1 MPIPRIIIAGSTS
14 GVGKTF
20 ITLGILYILKN
31 LGFKIQAFKAGPDF
45 IDPSYHHFVTN
56 SPSYNLDPWLMG
68 KKGIINSFEKY
79 TIGKDIA
86 VIEGVM
92 GLFDGIGG
100 KNDFASTAHIA
111 KILNSP
117 IILVIDASKAA
128 RSIAAIAYGFLNFE
142 KGLQIKGIILNK
154 ISSNRHFQ
162 FIKEAFVNRIKIPI
176 VGVVHKNQDFIFS
189 ERHLGLIP
197 REELDYKKRN
207 EIVNSAKVLS
217 ESLDAEKIIRL
228 IGTIQNE
235 KIRKKKKLANIKDQ
249 NIQTTKIAVAL
260 DESFNFYYQ
269 ENLDILQKKGAQLI
283 FFSPINDDR
292 LPEEVDGIIIGG
304 GYPEILAGELS
315 KNLSM
320 MRSIKKIAENQI
332 PIYAECGGL
341 MYLSKSINQG
351 IHTYN
356 NDKIL
361 GPGSKVNFNKTY
373 KMIGLIDGITKMT
386 DKLTLNYTQG
396 KVINESV
403 FGNIKSIKGH
413 EFHFSEMENIPID
426 SKFSY
431 YLNKGNGII
440 NQQDGIVVYNTLASY
455 THLHFSNTKLPQ
467 QFILNCK
474 KFSRK

>member
-1 MPIPRIIIAGSTS
+1 MPIPRIIIAGTTS
-14 GVGKTF
+14 GVGKTS
-20 ITLGILYILKN
+20 ITLGILYLLKN
-31 LGFKIQAFKAGPDF
+31 LGFKIQAFKVGPDF

-56 SPSYNLDPWLMG
+56 NPSYNLDSWLMG
-68 KKGIINSFEKY
+68 KKGIINTFEKY

-142 KGLQIKGIILNK
+142 KRIHIKGIILNK
-154 ISSNRHFQ
+154 ISSKRHFH
-162 FIKEAFVNRIKIPI
+162 FIRDAFANKIKIPI
-176 VGVVHKNQDFIFS
+176 VGVVYKNKDIIFS

-197 REELDYKKRN
+197 RAELDYKKRN
-207 EIVNSAKVLS
+207 EILNSAKVLS
-217 ESLDAEKIIRL
+217 ESLDAEKIMNL
-228 IGTIQNE
+228 IGPIQNE
-235 KIRKKKKLANIKDQ
+235 KITKKKIDNIRDQ
-249 NIQTTKIAVAL
+249 NIPTIKIAVAL

-269 ENLDILQKKGAQLI
+269 QNLDILQKKGAHLI
-283 FFSPINDDR
+283 FFSPLNDNR
-292 LPEEVDGIIIGG
+292 LPDEIDGIIIGG
-304 GYPEILAGELS
+304 GFPEILASDLS

-320 MRSIKKIAENQI
+320 MRAIKKIAENEI

-341 MYLSKSINQG
+341 MYLSRSIKEGLPKYGNG
-351 IHTYN
+351 
-356 NDKIL
+356 KI
-361 GPGSKVNFNKTY
+361 PESKVNFNKTY
-373 KMIGLIDGITKMT
+373 KMIGLIDAITKMT

-396 KVINESV
+396 KVINQSV
-403 FGNIKSIKGH
+403 FGNISSIKGH

-431 YLNKGNGII
+431 YLNKGKGII
-440 NQQDGIVVYNTLASY
+440 NQKDGMVVYNTLASY

-467 QFILNCK
+467 QFIFNCK